1 MYYVVIDLEWN
12 QYHNPL
18 WMPTSRAGVKMR
30 EEIIQIGAVKTDK
43 DMNPVDTFKM
53 YVRLSGGRRLDRYV
67 KKLTHISESDIAGG
81 EDFLMAVP
89 MFSEWLE
96 DVEAIFSWGPDDKR
110 VFLNNLAYHGMKAPE
125 CAWFDAQKIYSMQN
139 PDHGSLALKNVAEA
153 LGVYVNLSLHDA
165 LNDAILTAF
174 CMSKL
179 DMRAGVENY
188 SRPRKVEA
196 VGAMPEPVCVSKT
209 HRHTNKQ
216 AAWEEACN
224 SLMCCPDCMQPI
236 TWSGDEKGTID
247 RWYKPAKCANHG
259 EFILRGEFIGQ
270 RNFVLKLSFFKAS
283 EEILAFVESETTEAP
298 AKKRRRRRRKK
309 PSEQAEKPVTQ
320 EDMLS
325 RAIAFAAEKHKS
337 QVRKGGNVPYIVHPM
352 EAAAIVATMTDDA
365 ALIAAAVLHDTLEDC
380 EGVTADEIESAF
392 GAQVCD
398 LVLFETMDKAGLT
411 WREAR
416 EKAIEKLKSAD
427 EEQLIVTLGDK
438 LSNAR
443 ALYRDY
449 TVIGDKLFERFNQKD
464 KSEQAWYYASLAEA
478 LKPLSKFEAY
488 TEFKKLTEAV
498 FGKSRARAKAKK
510 PKE

>member
-1 MYYVVIDLEWN
+1 MYYAVIDLEWN

-30 EEIIQIGAVKTDK
+30 EEIIQIGAVKTDC

-81 EDFLMAVP
+81 EDFLMAEP
-89 MFSEWLE
+89 MFSDWLK
-96 DVEAIFSWGPDDKR
+96 DVDAIFSWGPDDKR
-110 VFLNNLAYHGMKAPE
+110 VFLNNLAYHGIKPPE
-125 CAWFDAQKIYSMQN
+125 CAWFDAQLIYSAQK
-139 PDHGSLALKNVAEA
+139 PDHGSLSLKNVADA

-188 SRPRKVEA
+188 DRPRKTETA
-196 VGAMPEPVCVSKT
+196 GALPEPVCVCKT
-209 HRHTNKQ
+209 HRHPNKQ

-236 TWSGDEKGTID
+236 TWSGEETGTLE
-247 RWYKPAKCANHG
+247 RWYKPAKCETHG

-270 RNFVLKLSFFKAS
+270 RNFVLRLSFFKPG
-283 EEILAFVESETTEAP
+283 EDVLAFIKAETEAP

-309 PSEQAEKPVTQ
+309 PSEQAEKPLTQ

-325 RAIAFAAEKHKS
+325 RAISFAAEKHKS
-337 QVRKGGNVPYIVHPM
+337 QVRKGGNIPYIVHPM

-365 ALIAAAVLHDTLEDC
+365 ALIAAAVLHDTIEDC
-380 EGVTADEIESAF
+380 EGVTADEIERSF
-392 GAQVCD
+392 GAHVCD
-398 LVLFETMDKAGLT
+398 LVLFETNDKTSAT
-411 WREAR
+411 WRESR
-416 EKAIEKLKSAD
+416 EKTIEKLKGAD
-427 EEQLIVTLGDK
+427 EEQLIVALGDK

-443 ALYRDY
+443 AIYRDY
-449 TVIGDKLFERFNQKD
+449 CAIGDRLFERFNQKD
-464 KSEQAWYYASLAEA
+464 KSEHAWYYTSLAEA
-478 LKPLSKFEAY
+478 LKPLSKYDAY
-488 TEFKKLTEAV
+488 AEFKKLTESV
-498 FGKSRARAKAKK
+498 FGKSRARAKTKK
-510 PKE
+510 ADK